1 MATAVKLGLLGLGA
15 ADKQCRN
22 LLFEQHWFNADSS
35 RSLREFPEV
44 TSDLRLCVA
53 FNGQKNCCQ
62 TGLEHEQAL
71 HFAYWRQILLGKIVR
86 VRQAKMATLEVKDD
100 PAFQERETD
109 RDQFFS
115 AVQKYKEV
123 LEPSV
128 HGRCFS
134 ALLVYA
140 AGMICFS
147 CDAQW
152 RQSVHRPETG
162 AVPSSSAS
170 VLRVRIPAGDCVELW
185 AECSALGQKSR
196 ALREAILDSRL
207 AMRSRLPVEYLEMFE
222 DQQALCD
229 WAHDVIA
236 MHPFTSPNE
245 VEKEATPPVSMRRL
259 QTETTLH
266 ESLER
271 DNLSF
276 IREYDVMN
284 QGRASRFDTSW
295 KGSHS
300 AHSGSRGLSVAM
312 AICAIC
318 WAIWQAPVAGEKE
331 SRGHGMA
338 TGTDTC
344 LRLLGIGA

>member
-1 MATAVKLGLLGLGA
+1 MHLY
-15 ADKQCRN
+15 Q
-22 LLFEQHWFNADSS
+22 
-35 RSLREFPEV
+35 
-44 TSDLRLCVA
+44 
-53 FNGQKNCCQ
+53 
-62 TGLEHEQAL
+62 
-71 HFAYWRQILLGKIVR
+71 
-86 VRQAKMATLEVKDD
+86 
-100 PAFQERETD
+100 
-109 RDQFFS
+109 
-115 AVQKYKEV
+115 
-123 LEPSV
+123 
-128 HGRCFS
+128 
-134 ALLVYA
+134 
-140 AGMICFS
+140 
-147 CDAQW
+147 
-152 RQSVHRPETG
+152 
-162 AVPSSSAS
+162 
-170 VLRVRIPAGDCVELW
+170 
-185 AECSALGQKSR
+185 
-196 ALREAILDSRL
+196 AILDSRL

-259 QTETTLH
+259 QTETPLH